1 MSQDFLVNSVSFVSL
16 VSVIT
21 LTILSQSRRGKKRI
35 LITDYRRGVR
45 FVGGIFTGILEPGSY
60 SFDSR
65 KEQFTI
71 MDMRPQ
77 PVLMERLTF
86 QDALQHQGV
95 VSLGTDFVVRDPQ
108 TAATA
113 LRDQVKDT
121 YLLARNAIRSTMS
134 QQIIANTADLA
145 AVNEILTKGIRAEL
159 LKVGMDISNTEVTE
173 LWLSPAS
180 ILQHTESISTV
191 VQ

>member
-1 MSQDFLVNSVSFVSL
+1 MTQDFFVNSASFVSL

-45 FVGGIFTGILEPGSY
+45 FVGGVFAGVLEPGSH
-60 SFDSR
+60 SFDAR
-65 KEQFTI
+65 KEQITI

-95 VSLGTDFVVRDPQ
+95 VSLGTEFVVRDPQ
-108 TAATA
+108 LAATA
-113 LRDQVKDT
+113 LRDQIGRWVRDDDSHQ
-121 YLLARNAIRSTMS
+121 R
-134 QQIIANTADLA
+134 
-145 AVNEILTKGIRAEL
+145 E
-159 LKVGMDISNTEVTE
+159 
-173 LWLSPAS
+173 
-180 ILQHTESISTV
+180 
-191 VQ
+191 

>member
-1 MSQDFLVNSVSFVSL
+1 MSQDFLVNSVSIVSL

-45 FVGGIFTGILEPGSY
+45 FVGGVFTGILEPGSY

-65 KEQFTI
+65 KEQITN

-108 TAATA
+108 IAATA

-121 YLLARNAIRSTMS
+121 YLLARNTIRSTMS
-134 QQIIANTADLA
+134 QIIANTADLA

>member
-1 MSQDFLVNSVSFVSL
+1 MTQDFFVNSASFISV

-45 FVGGIFTGILEPGSY
+45 FVGGVFTSILEPGSY
-60 SFDSR
+60 SFDAR
-65 KEQFTI
+65 KEQITM

-95 VSLGTDFVVRDPQ
+95 VSLGTEFVVRDPQ
-108 TAATA
+108 LAATA
-113 LRDQVKDT
+113 LRDQIKDA
-121 YLLARNAIRSTMS
+121 YLLARNTIRTTMS
-134 QQIIANTADLA
+134 QQIIANAADLA
-145 AVNEILTKGIRAEL
+145 SVNETLTKAIRAEL

-180 ILQHTESISTV
+180 VLQHTESISTV